1 MLEQLVQAAS
11 TRPLDPLILS
21 KARDQVVQTQSEATL
36 VEAAAAIGVF
46 ELFTKISQGT
56 RRPALPVVMTGIMR
70 YVLAIIRFFYEF
82 FFRSNL

>member
-46 ELFTKISQGT
+46 ELFTKITQGT
-56 RRPALPVVMTGIMR
+56 GRPALPGLMTGIMR
-70 YVLAIIRFFYEF
+70 YVFAVVRFFYELF
-82 FFRSNL
+82 FGSS